1 MSGTSSFTPYIS
13 PVVRQFEPYVAGRS
27 IAEIKE
33 AFGLER
39 VIKLASNENP
49 LGCPPSVQQL
59 LRDQAALAFRY
70 PQAGNPRLVRAIA
83 AHHGVDPARV
93 ITSDGSDEVI
103 DLLFRVC
110 AKPGVDNVV
119 AFKPCF
125 GIYTTQAAFAGVELR
140 QTPLK
145 ADFSMD
151 FDALLK
157 LVDEH
162 TAMVFVTSP
171 DNPSGRAT
179 PRETLIRLADAL
191 PERCMLVVD
200 EAYIDFVRAERGG
213 EAAFTMIPVLDKHP
227 NVAVVRTFSKSRGMA
242 GVRLGYGILPGDLA
256 LYLWRVRLPFS
267 VSLLAEEAGIVAI
280 EDAAFHAETL
290 RVVEEGRRQLETG
303 LAALGCEVTPS
314 DANFLCFC
322 HPRME
327 KAAGVCDALLRK
339 GIIVRGL
346 ASYHLPSHIRVSV
359 GTAEENAM
367 FLAALAEVLPGARD

>member
-49 LGCPPSVQQL
+49 LGCSPRVQEV
-59 LRDQAALAFRY
+59 LREQAALAFRY
-70 PQAGNPRLVRAIA
+70 PQAGNPRLVQAIA

-110 AKPGVDNVV
+110 ARPGVHNVV

-125 GIYTTQAAFAGVELR
+125 GIYTTQARFAGVELR
-140 QTPLK
+140 QTPLNP
-145 ADFSMD
+145 DFTMD
-151 FDALLK
+151 FDALLR
-157 LVDEH
+157 LVDKN

-171 DNPSGRAT
+171 DNPSGRAAS
-179 PRETLIRLADAL
+179 RESLARLAGAL
-191 PERCMLVVD
+191 PGHCMLVVD

-213 EAAFTMIPVLDKHP
+213 EAAFTMIPVLDEYP

-242 GVRLGYGILPGDLA
+242 GVRLGYGILPGELA
-256 LYLWRVRLPFS
+256 SYLWRVRLPFS

-280 EDAAFHAETL
+280 NDDAFHAETL
-290 RVVEEGRRQLETG
+290 RVVEEGRHQLEAG
-303 LAALGCEVTPS
+303 LTALGCTVTPS
-314 DANFLCFC
+314 DANFICFS
-322 HPRME
+322 HPAMND
-327 KAAGVCDALLRK
+327 AAAVNDKLLRQ
-339 GIIVRGL
+339 GVIVRGL
-346 ASYHLPSHIRVSV
+346 ASYGLPDHIRVSV
-359 GTAEENAM
+359 GTAEENSL
-367 FLAALAEVLPGARD
+367 FLDALAGALPGAQA